1 MKKKL
6 QNSKIFTNIQEIDNK
21 GIISLKT
28 SQLAILYK
36 VFPID
41 LSLSS
46 VEEQKIF
53 YQTLS
58 KLYRLQFT
66 IKIYKFNEKMNLNA
80 NKENYLNLIQRFNE
94 NAQQKEILINNY
106 AFLETI
112 EEEQLT
118 STSAYYIAIISK
130 NKEALE
136 KNKEEFEFAIR
147 NVNPRIDIEQ
157 LKNKKILVQVLSNM
171 YFSKN
176 NLDQILFYDFID
188 LMVPMRLS
196 EQISSLKIDN
206 QEIQLLSIKNY
217 PVFIE
222 GGFLDRIVNISGVNA
237 SITINESL
245 EQSKILNNLNSSYK
259 AVLAD
264 YNTNKNLSDITE
276 MRNVLDSYKMLI
288 EQVSDNNE
296 KIKDVS
302 IVLAIQGDK
311 ATREE
316 IIKEIKRYAELYQ
329 VKIDI
334 PRMRQLEAW
343 QSYDLSDKSLMG
355 YNMYLPTVTLASTFF
370 CTKNYHNDPEGW
382 LLGEDSAYGLPT
394 FFDIFHLSK
403 DRTNHNMTVVGTSGS
418 GKSFLLKLLMIN
430 EFARGT
436 KLFLFDIENELQKLC
451 ERCGGEYIDLSS
463 KSLINPLQVRYVLSD
478 NDDASILSKHLGFLE
493 NFFITAFEH
502 IDEKELVVLI
512 DLVEQFY
519 ATRNITKQTTL
530 QEFEKM
536 TPKDYP
542 IFSDLYAFLLEKQRD
557 CKNTEQAS
565 ILSNIEV
572 LLKRMT
578 VGQDNNLF
586 NEVTTIDLNN
596 QLIVFNL
603 QELLFNSSKRLVNTQ
618 MLNLLTYISNEVVD
632 NKKRNDKNQEMQK
645 MLIILDEFHNYIDE
659 DNPML
664 LKYFDQLNRRARKY
678 RLGIIIASQQP
689 NDFTSRTNI
698 LRHAS
703 AIFNNSQYQLTG
715 MLKDTDVKSVEQ
727 LYSNVPL
734 TETQKSFLS
743 MCSQGQFLL
752 NINNKKRI
760 RVNIFATPVQM
771 YYMGESDDIPI
782 GLDNV

>member
-1 MKKKL
+1 M
-6 QNSKIFTNIQEIDNK
+6 
-21 GIISLKT
+21 KT

>member
-28 SQLAILYK
+28 GQLAILYK

-46 VEEQKIF
+46 LEEQKIF

-58 KLYRLQFT
+58 KLYRLPFT
-66 IKIYKFNEKMNLNA
+66 IKIYKFNEMMNLNA
-80 NKENYLNLIQRFNE
+80 NKENYLNLIQKYNE
-94 NAQQKEILINNY
+94 NVQQKEILINNY

-118 STSAYYIAIISK
+118 STSAYYIAIISR

-147 NVNPRIDIEQ
+147 NVNPRIEIEQ
-157 LKNKKILVQVLSNM
+157 LKNKKILVQVFSNM

-188 LMVPMRLS
+188 LIVPMRLS

-302 IVLAIQGDK
+302 IVLAVQGDK
-311 ATREE
+311 TTREE

-343 QSYDLSDKSLMG
+343 QSYDLSDKPLMG

-451 ERCGGEYIDLSS
+451 ERCNGEYIDLSS

-586 NEVTTIDLNN
+586 NGVTTIDLNN

-771 YYMGESDDIPI
+771 YYMGESDEIPFK
-782 GLDNV
+782 LDNV

>member
-176 NLDQILFYDFID
+176 NLD
-188 LMVPMRLS
+188 
-196 EQISSLKIDN
+196 QISSLKIDN

-586 NEVTTIDLNN
+586 NGVTTIDLNN

>member
-586 NEVTTIDLNN
+586 NGVTTIDLNN

>member
-1 MKKKL
+1 M
-6 QNSKIFTNIQEIDNK
+6 
-21 GIISLKT
+21 KT

-586 NEVTTIDLNN
+586 NGVTTIDLNN